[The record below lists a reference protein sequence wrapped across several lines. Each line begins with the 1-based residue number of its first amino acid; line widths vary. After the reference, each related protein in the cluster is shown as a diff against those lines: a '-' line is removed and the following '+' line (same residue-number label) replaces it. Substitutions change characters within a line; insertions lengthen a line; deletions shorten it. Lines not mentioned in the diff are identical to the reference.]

1 MRGYEIE
8 GGSGACELCRRPAE
22 RLTRHHLLPRTRHR
36 NKRNKKT
43 SDRREIHRTVDLCG
57 PCHRHVH
64 VTTPGRDLEREY
76 NTAEALKYAPTVLLE
91 TQGSER

>member
-57 PCHRHVH
+57 PCRLC
-64 VTTPGRDLEREY
+64 TKSRGRILDMVVRF
-76 NTAEALKYAPTVLLE
+76 
-91 TQGSER
+91 